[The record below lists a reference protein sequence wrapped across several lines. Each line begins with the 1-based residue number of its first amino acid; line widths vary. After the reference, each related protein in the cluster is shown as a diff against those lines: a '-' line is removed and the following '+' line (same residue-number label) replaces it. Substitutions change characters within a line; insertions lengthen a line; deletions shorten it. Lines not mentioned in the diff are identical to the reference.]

1 MAHYLTMD
9 EVVMMHEILIQKFGG
24 SPGLRDRG
32 ALEGAIHRPQSGYY
46 PDIQTEAAALFES
59 LVINHPFVDGNK
71 RIAFA
76 AMDVFLRMNGYRL
89 NTSSQAAYQ
98 VIINMFESQQLDV
111 AHIGAWIKGII
122 VPQWTTLTRE
132 CEHD

>member
-9 EVVMMHEILIQKFGG
+9 EVVLMHKILIRKFGG

-32 ALEGAIHRPQSGYY
+32 ALDGAIHRPQSGYY

-59 LVINHPFVDGNK
+59 LVTNYPFVDGNK

-76 AMDVFLRMNGYRL
+76 ATDVFLRMNGYRL
-89 NTSSQAAYQ
+89 KTSSEVAYQ
-98 VIINMFESQQLDV
+98 VIIKMFESRELDI
-111 AHIGAWIKGII
+111 AHISAWIKGII
-122 VPQWTTLTRE
+122 VPQ
-132 CEHD
+132 

>member
-9 EVVMMHEILIQKFGG
+9 EVVLMHEILIRKFGG

-32 ALEGAIHRPQSGYY
+32 ALDGAIHRPQSGYY

-89 NTSSQAAYQ
+89 KTSSKVAYQ
-98 VIINMFESQQLDV
+98 IIIKMFESRELDI
-111 AHIGAWIKGII
+111 AHISAWIKGII
-122 VPQWTTLTRE
+122 VPQ
-132 CEHD
+132 

>member
-1 MAHYLTMD
+1 MAYYLTID

-46 PDIQTEAAALFES
+46 PDVQTEAAALFES

-98 VIINMFESQQLDV
+98 GIINMFTSQQLDV
-111 AHIGAWIKGII
+111 AHIGAWIKGMIA
-122 VPQWTTLTRE
+122 PQ
-132 CEHD
+132 

>member
-1 MAHYLTMD
+1 MTHYLTMD
-9 EVVMMHEILIQKFGG
+9 EVVLMHEILIRKFGG

-32 ALEGAIHRPQSGYY
+32 ALDGAIHRPQSGYY

-59 LVINHPFVDGNK
+59 LVINHPFLDGNK

-89 NTSSQAAYQ
+89 KTSSKVAYQ
-98 VIINMFESQQLDV
+98 VIIKMFENRELDI
-111 AHIGAWIKGII
+111 AHISAWIKGII
-122 VPQWTTLTRE
+122 VPQWMILNLE
-132 CEHD
+132 YDHG

>member
-1 MAHYLTMD
+1 MTHYLTMD
-9 EVVMMHEILIQKFGG
+9 EVVLMHEILIRKFGG

-32 ALEGAIHRPQSGYY
+32 ALDGAIHRPQSGYY
-46 PDIQTEAAALFES
+46 PDIQTEAAALFKS

-76 AMDVFLRMNGYRL
+76 AMDVFLRMNVYRL
-89 NTSSQAAYQ
+89 KTSSEVAYQ
-98 VIINMFESQQLDV
+98 VIIKMFESRELDI

-122 VPQWTTLTRE
+122 APQ
-132 CEHD
+132 